1 MNRKKCKHCREYFR
15 PEKRLQHYCLKAECV
30 EAWVISLREAQWKK
44 RKKQIKEEL
53 KTVQDLMK
61 EAQVA
66 FNAYIR
72 ERDKGKP
79 CISCGK
85 PLKGKYDAGHFF
97 SSGGHKSVTFNE
109 YNVHGQCVACN
120 QHKHGNLLKYREG
133 ILKRIGERK
142 LDELTQLSNNTIK
155 FTRDDLK
162 AIRDDY
168 KEKLKELRRN

>member
-1 MNRKKCKHCREYFR
+1 MNRKKCKHCKEYFR
-15 PEKRLQHYCLKAECV
+15 PEKALQHYCLKAECV
-30 EAWVISLREAQWKK
+30 EVWVSSLREAQWKK
-44 RKKQIKEEL
+44 RKKKLKEEL

-72 ERDKGKP
+72 ARDKDKP

-120 QHKHGNLLKYREG
+120 QHKHGNLLEYRKG

-142 LDELTQLSNNTIK
+142 LNELTELSNNTIK
-155 FTRDDLK
+155 FTRDELK

-168 KEKLKELRRN
+168 KQKLKEL

>member
-1 MNRKKCKHCREYFR
+1 MNRKKCRHCKEYFR
-15 PEKRLQHYCLKAECV
+15 PERSLQHYCLKAECV
-30 EAWVISLREAQWKK
+30 EEWVRVEREKQWK
-44 RKKQIKEEL
+44 RKKKQLKEEL

-72 ERDKGKP
+72 ERDKDKP

-85 PLKGKYDAGHFF
+85 KLTGKYDAGHFY
-97 SSGGHKSVTFNE
+97 SSGGHKAVTFNE

-120 QHKHGNLLKYREG
+120 QHKHGNLLEYRKG

-142 LDELTQLSNNTIK
+142 LNELTQLSNNTIK
-155 FTRDDLK
+155 FTRDELK

-168 KEKLKELRRN
+168 KQKLKECKIK

>member
-1 MNRKKCKHCREYFR
+1 MNRKKCKHCKEYFR
-15 PEKRLQHYCLKAECV
+15 PEKRLQHYCLRAECV

-44 RKKQIKEEL
+44 RKKQIKEDL

-109 YNVHGQCVACN
+109 YNVHSQCTACN
-120 QHKHGNLLKYREG
+120 RYKHGNLLKYREG